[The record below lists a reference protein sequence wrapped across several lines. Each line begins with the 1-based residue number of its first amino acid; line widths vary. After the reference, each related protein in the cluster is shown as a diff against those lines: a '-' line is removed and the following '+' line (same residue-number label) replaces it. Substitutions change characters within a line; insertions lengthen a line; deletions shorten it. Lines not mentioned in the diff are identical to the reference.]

1 MELGN
6 IKNLKRIGNTISKN
20 NNGKGTDFICS
31 GETANIE
38 EMLLQHI
45 LESNGFRITDSYDFY
60 WNDNV
65 IDVCFE
71 TDIPFK
77 DYMDIERW
85 IESRFYTIFKLL
97 TGFLRFFQYYK
108 GIKNQRSSIQIF
120 KTNLIGGL
128 NFSKNKISVF
138 SYILSFI

>member
-1 MELGN
+1 MDNMNVYKAPLISQFDIMTMSFRQKQSSHWMMNLNPKKEIQMELGN

-31 GETANIE
+31 GETARIE

-77 DYMDIERW
+77 DYMDIER
-85 IESRFYTIFKLL
+85 
-97 TGFLRFFQYYK
+97 
-108 GIKNQRSSIQIF
+108 
-120 KTNLIGGL
+120 
-128 NFSKNKISVF
+128 
-138 SYILSFI
+138 